1 MAKYIEKQKDGS
13 EVVRWETDKQ
23 LSKEQKAEQW
33 REAEEA
39 VKERKVICL
48 TDLV

>member
-13 EVVRWETDKQ
+13 EVVRWEKGNLT
-23 LSKEQKAEQW
+23 KEEKEAQW
-33 REAEEA
+33 REAEKA